1 MLGQLNHSEGL
12 NMVALLKFSM
22 RALAASVGMATL
34 LASGA
39 SADDSA
45 AKPEAGGWWDT
56 VKFSGYVE
64 GGGLA
69 NIERGRTASR
79 INFGH
84 LFTDR
89 SDRLQLNQT
98 SLTLERPIDAK
109 TKYDFGFKLQGMYG
123 TDARYTHFLGEF
135 DRATSAREQFDV
147 VEAFLLFHTPWLGEG
162 GTDFKIGQ
170 YVTLEGAEVI
180 DPRNNFFYSH
190 SYIFNF
196 GIPFKHTGV
205 LATTHVNSVLDLYYG
220 IDTGVNTTFGA
231 GTGDTNNDVAFHGGV
246 GFNLMNGDLTIL
258 ATTHIG
264 PELPERNALAIA
276 NAKTRYLNDVTIVW
290 KVNKDLTLTTDLN
303 YIRDDTAIFGPNGNS
318 AAEGYGIAQYLAYIL
333 NDKLSFGVRGEVW
346 RDAQGAF
353 VTACP
358 GNLDFVNSEIGRLNN
373 CFGSTGPGNPGK
385 GTTFTSLT
393 LGANIKPTVSKQFEG
408 LTLRPEVRWDHSSDV
423 AAFNGGLK
431 HDQVTLGADIVVP
444 FALWH

>member
-1 MLGQLNHSEGL
+1 MID
-12 NMVALLKFSM
+12 ALKNSLCAIAAIAGISTS
-22 RALAASVGMATL
+22 LAT
-34 LASGA
+34 GA
-39 SADDSA
+39 CADDSA
-45 AKPEAGGWWDT
+45 AKPAATGWWDT
-56 VKFSGYVE
+56 VKFSGYAE

-69 NIERGRTASR
+69 NIDRNANANR

-89 SDRLQLNQT
+89 DHKLQLNQA

-109 TKYDFGFKLQGMYG
+109 SQYDFGFKLQGMYG

-180 DPRNNFFYSH
+180 DPRGDFFYSH

-196 GIPFKHTGV
+196 GIPFKHTGA

-220 IDTGVNTTFGA
+220 IDTGVNTTFGT
-231 GTGDTNNDVAFHGGV
+231 GTGDNNSSVAFHGGV
-246 GFNLMNGDLTIL
+246 GLNLLNGDLTIL

-276 NAKTRYLNDVTIVW
+276 NVQTRYLNDITVVW
-290 KVNKDLTLTTDLN
+290 KVNKELTATTDVN
-303 YIRDDTAIFGPNGNS
+303 YIRDDTAAFGPNGKS
-318 AAEGYGIAQYLAYIL
+318 SAEGYGIAQYLTYNL
-333 NDKLSFGVRGEVW
+333 NDNLSFGVRGEIW

-353 VTACP
+353 VAACP
-358 GNLDFVNSEIGRLNN
+358 GNLDFVNAEIGRPNN
-373 CFGSTGPGNPGK
+373 CFGASNPAK
-385 GTTFTSLT
+385 GTTYTALT
-393 LGANIKPTVSKQFEG
+393 LGANIKPAVTKQFDG
-408 LTLRPEVRWDHSSDV
+408 LMIRPEVRWDHSSDTTP
-423 AAFNGGLK
+423 FKGGSS
-431 HDQVTLGADIVVP
+431 HDQTTIGVDVVIP

>member
-1 MLGQLNHSEGL
+1 MYSNAKMSLGL
-12 NMVALLKFSM
+12 
-22 RALAASVGMATL
+22 LAAIAGMPHL
-34 LASGA
+34 LAT
-39 SADDSA
+39 SAYAED

-69 NIERGRTASR
+69 NIDRGISSSR

-89 SDRLQLNQT
+89 SERLQLNQAV
-98 SLTLERPIDAK
+98 LTLERPIDAK
-109 TKYDFGFKLQGMYG
+109 TKYDFGFKLQGLYG
-123 TDARYTHFLGEF
+123 TDARYTHFLGEL

-147 VEAFLLFHTPWLGEG
+147 VEAFLLFHTPWFGEG

-180 DPRNNFFYSH
+180 DPRGNFFYSH
-190 SYIFNF
+190 TYIFNF
-196 GIPFKHTGV
+196 GIPFKHTGA

-231 GTGDTNNDVAFHGGV
+231 GTGDTNNEVAFHGGI
-246 GFNLMNGDLTIL
+246 GFNLLNGDLTIL

-264 PELPERNALAIA
+264 PELPERNALAVT

-290 KVNKDLTLTTDLN
+290 KVNKELTSTTDLN
-303 YIRDDTAIFGPNGNS
+303 YIRDDTAVFGANGNS
-318 AAEGYGIAQYLAYIL
+318 SAEGYGIAQYFSYAL
-333 NDKLSFGVRGEVW
+333 NDNLSLGVRGEIW

-358 GNLDFVNSEIGRLNN
+358 GNRDFVNAEIGRLNN
-373 CFGSTGPGNPGK
+373 CFGASNPAK
-385 GTTFTSLT
+385 GTTYTAVT
-393 LGANIKPTVSKQFEG
+393 LGANFKPTVPKQFEG
-408 LTLRPEVRWDHSSDV
+408 LIIRPEVRWDHSDDTSP
-423 AAFNGGLK
+423 FKGGTS
-431 HDQVTLGADIVVP
+431 HDQVTLGADVVVP
-444 FALWH
+444 FAIWH